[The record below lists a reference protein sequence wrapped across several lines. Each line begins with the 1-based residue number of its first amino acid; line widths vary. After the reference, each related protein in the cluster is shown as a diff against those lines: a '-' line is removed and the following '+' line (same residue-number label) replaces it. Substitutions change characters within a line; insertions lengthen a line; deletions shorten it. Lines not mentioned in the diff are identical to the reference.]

1 MRLLRAL
8 IDIIKFPIKEKVV
21 ACRNIVFKMTANPY
35 FQQPYI
41 SLADFTLAINA
52 LEAAIIAADDGS
64 HTAKSNMHDK
74 AAVVDNFIR
83 VYAQYVNQVA
93 NGDETKLLSSG
104 FNISKDTP
112 SVSKPILSVVDGL
125 HSGELKFITKAIYA
139 AGVYIWQIY
148 IGGIPTLESDWKT
161 VEMTTSA
168 SYLLKD
174 LEVGTLIGVRVAAIT
189 PSGTTEFCVP
199 VVKLVN

>member
-1 MRLLRAL
+1 M
-8 IDIIKFPIKEKVV
+8 
-21 ACRNIVFKMTANPY
+21 
-35 FQQPYI
+35 
-41 SLADFTLAINA
+41 
-52 LEAAIIAADDGS
+52 
-64 HTAKSNMHDK
+64 
-74 AAVVDNFIR
+74 
-83 VYAQYVNQVA
+83 
-93 NGDETKLLSSG
+93 
-104 FNISKDTP
+104 
-112 SVSKPILSVVDGL
+112 VDGL
-125 HSGELKFITKAIYA
+125 HSGELKFITKAIYV

>member
-1 MRLLRAL
+1 M
-8 IDIIKFPIKEKVV
+8 
-21 ACRNIVFKMTANPY
+21 
-35 FQQPYI
+35 
-41 SLADFTLAINA
+41 
-52 LEAAIIAADDGS
+52 
-64 HTAKSNMHDK
+64 
-74 AAVVDNFIR
+74 
-83 VYAQYVNQVA
+83 
-93 NGDETKLLSSG
+93 LLSSG

-168 SYLLKD
+168 SYKMRR
-174 LEVGTLIGVRVAAIT
+174 I
-189 PSGTTEFCVP
+189 
-199 VVKLVN
+199 KLQGLVIN

>member
-1 MRLLRAL
+1 MR
-8 IDIIKFPIKEKVV
+8 
-21 ACRNIVFKMTANPY
+21 
-35 FQQPYI
+35 
-41 SLADFTLAINA
+41 
-52 LEAAIIAADDGS
+52 IAGDDGS
-64 HTAKSNMHDK
+64 HIAKSNMHDK
-74 AAVVDNFIR
+74 VAVVDNFIR
-83 VYAQYVNQVA
+83 VYAQYVNQLA

-104 FNISKDTP
+104 FNISKEAP

>member
-1 MRLLRAL
+1 MKVLRAL
-8 IDIIKFPIKEKVV
+8 IDIVKLPIRERVV
-21 ACRNIVFKMTANPY
+21 AYRVIISKMTNNPN
-35 FQQPYI
+35 FPTPYI
-41 SLADFTLAINA
+41 PLADATLAINA
-52 LEAAIIAADDGS
+52 FEAAIIASYDGS
-64 HTAKSNMHDK
+64 HIAKSIMHDK
-74 AAVVDNFIR
+74 EAIADNIIR
-83 VYAQYVNQVA
+83 VYAQYVNQTC

-104 FNISKDTP
+104 FNISKGVP
-112 SVSKPILSVVDGL
+112 PLAKPILAVEYGL